1 MVTLSMLMTNE
12 NPLTD
17 EELQMLKEAALY
29 FDGELGSGAISELEE
44 KLITQDMLICTPNPF
59 AGGYDFRLNKTAM
72 EFLVN
77 METFKEI

>member
-1 MVTLSMLMTNE
+1 MLSMIINNE

-17 EELQMLKEAALY
+17 EELQLLKEAALY
-29 FDGELGSGAISELEE
+29 FDGELGSGEISALEE
-44 KLITQDMLICTPNPF
+44 KLITQDMVICTPNPF
-59 AGGYDFRLNKTAM
+59 ADGYDFRLNKTAI